1 MKNFRIADKWEV
13 VISKDLFFTLAQEA
27 YWHTKFAI
35 EHATDRL
42 EAMNQLRSY
51 VWIENCMKTACEQN
65 RVSYQRYI
73 TDQEKIFADLIDEK
87 FPLADALPDCED
99 SDIITDGQVPF

>member
-35 EHATDRL
+35 EHAADRL
-42 EAMNQLRSY
+42 EAMNQLQSY
-51 VWIENCMKTACEQN
+51 IWIKNCVKAECKQN
-65 RVSYQRYI
+65 KINYKNYI
-73 TDQEKIFADLIDEK
+73 IDQEKAFADLIDEK
-87 FPLADALPDCED
+87 FPLAEALPNSED
-99 SDIITDGQVPF
+99 SDIITDGRVPF